1 MEDRKFNDISSI
13 VNLQYKK
20 FYNWADLITIH
31 SLVSSNVLD
40 NLSGVLIVANMSNN
54 DYDFSEKAIK
64 LSHNNENNV
73 IGFITQNR
81 LISNNMICMTS
92 GISFHKSNINDQK
105 YRTINDVDT
114 DYIIVGRA
122 LYNSEDIKKDIKLFL
137 NNK

>member
-20 FYNWADLITIH
+20 FYNWADLITVH

-64 LSHNNENNV
+64 LSQNNKNNV
-73 IGFITQNR
+73 IGFITQHR
-81 LISNNMICMTS
+81 LISNNMVCMTP

-105 YRTINDVDT
+105 YRTINDVHT

-122 LYNSEDIKKDIKLFL
+122 LYNSKDIKKDIKLFL
-137 NNK
+137 

>member
-13 VNLQYKK
+13 VNLQYRK
-20 FYNWADLITIH
+20 FYNWADLITVH

-40 NLSGVLIVANMSNN
+40 NLSGVLLVANMSNN
-54 DYDFSEKAIK
+54 NYNFSEKAIK
-64 LSHNNENNV
+64 LSQSNKNNV

-81 LISNNMICMTS
+81 LTSNNMVCMTP
-92 GISFHKSNINDQK
+92 GISFYKSNINDQK

-137 NNK
+137 